1 MQECGTREAWG
12 RKHLTEEEGRGREG
26 GRRGKE
32 RGRGMEGE
40 GADRREG
47 EGGKEQEGGM
57 ERGEVGQGGH
67 GPVSGLLRNKRD
79 EHGGDHHLCLPRR
92 CRLGGLT

>member
-32 RGRGMEGE
+32 RGKGMEGE

-47 EGGKEQEGGM
+47 EGGM
-57 ERGEVGQGGH
+57 EEE
-67 GPVSGLLRNKRD
+67 K
-79 EHGGDHHLCLPRR
+79 
-92 CRLGGLT
+92 